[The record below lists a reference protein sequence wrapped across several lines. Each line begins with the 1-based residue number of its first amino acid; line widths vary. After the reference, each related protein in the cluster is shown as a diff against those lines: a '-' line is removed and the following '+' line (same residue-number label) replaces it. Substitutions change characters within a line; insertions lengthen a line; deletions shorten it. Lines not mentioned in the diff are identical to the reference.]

1 MVSSLSKSVSI
12 SSLKTQDARLILVSG
27 DLYLLAFSNDRL
39 FIQCVVYSIY
49 ALETAQTVLLT
60 LHAFRAFGSGFGN
73 PNALHS
79 TGISWVAVGI
89 LGAMC
94 MLYGLCSVSSSDFFF
109 LKQKAACGVQL
120 FYSYRILVISKRKTV
135 AGVTS
140 SVSLKL
146 D

>member
-109 LKQKAACGVQL
+109 
-120 FYSYRILVISKRKTV
+120 
-135 AGVTS
+135 
-140 SVSLKL
+140 
-146 D
+146 